1 MQHHYENIAVVIL
14 AAGLGTRMKSDKA
27 KVLHEVCGRP
37 MILYVVETAAKVAGE
52 HIILVVGHQ
61 AGKVRDVVTKCAKV
75 RYTLQEQQLGTG
87 HAVASA
93 LPDVPVECRHV
104 VILCGD
110 VPLVTE
116 RTIRNLIADH
126 CTHQRD
132 ITVLAMEVE
141 APTGYGRIV
150 FDDAGRVVAIVE
162 ETDAS
167 EEQRKIRIVNTGIY
181 CIAKPFLAHAI
192 KQIDRNN
199 AQGELYLTDIV
210 AVCHRDN
217 GNVGAMIAENA
228 QEFRGINTRDDLAD
242 VEGLMRR
249 LNLIKP

>member
-1 MQHHYENIAVVIL
+1 MQHRHENIAVVIL

-52 HIILVVGHQ
+52 NVILVVGHQ
-61 AGKVRDVVTKCAKV
+61 AGQVRDVVTDCTRV

-116 RTIRNLIADH
+116 RTVQNLIADH
-126 CTHQRD
+126 RTHRRD

-141 APTGYGRIV
+141 DPTGYGRIV
-150 FDDAGRVVAIVE
+150 IDDAGRVVAIVE
-162 ETDAS
+162 EADAS
-167 EEQRKIRIVNTGIY
+167 ETQRNIRIVNTGIY
-181 CIAKPFLAHAI
+181 CVAKPFLSRAL
-192 KQIDRNN
+192 KKIDRNN

-210 AVCHRDN
+210 AVCYRDN
-217 GNVGAMIAENA
+217 GKVGAMVAENA
-228 QEFRGINTRDDLAD
+228 QEFRGINTRDDLAA

-249 LNLIKP
+249 LNRI

>member
-1 MQHHYENIAVVIL
+1 MRLRHENIAIVIL
-14 AAGLGTRMKSDKA
+14 AAGLGTRMKSHKA

-52 HIILVVGHQ
+52 HVILVVGHQ
-61 AGKVRDVVTKCAKV
+61 AEQVREVVTESARV

-116 RTIRNLIADH
+116 STIRNLITDH
-126 CTHQRD
+126 LTHRRN
-132 ITVLAMEVE
+132 ITVLATAVE
-141 APTGYGRIV
+141 DPYGYGRIV
-150 FDDAGRVVAIVE
+150 IDAAGRVVAIVE
-162 ETDAS
+162 EADAS

-181 CIAKPFLAHAI
+181 CVAKPFLTRAL
-192 KQIDRNN
+192 KKIDRNN

-217 GNVGAMIAENA
+217 GKVGAMVAENA
-228 QEFRGINTRDDLAD
+228 QEFRGINSRDDLAA

-249 LNLIKP
+249 HNRI

>member
-1 MQHHYENIAVVIL
+1 MHLRHENIAIVIL
-14 AAGLGTRMKSDKA
+14 AAGLGTRMKSQKA

-37 MILYVVETAAKVAGE
+37 MILYVVETAAKVAGD
-52 HIILVVGHQ
+52 HVILVVGHQ
-61 AGKVRDVVTKCAKV
+61 AERVREVVTKCARV

-116 RTIRNLIADH
+116 STIGNLITDH
-126 CTHQRD
+126 LRHRRD
-132 ITVLAMEVE
+132 ITVLATEVE
-141 APTGYGRIV
+141 KPDGYGRIV
-150 FDDAGRVVAIVE
+150 IDTAGRVVAIVE
-162 ETDAS
+162 EVDAS

-181 CIAKPFLAHAI
+181 CVDKPFLARALN
-192 KQIDRNN
+192 KIDRNN

-210 AVCHRDN
+210 AVCHLDN
-217 GNVGAMIAENA
+217 GKVGAMVAENA
-228 QEFRGINTRDDLAD
+228 QEFRGINSREDLAA
-242 VEGLMRR
+242 VEELMRGHNR
-249 LNLIKP
+249 I

>member
-1 MQHHYENIAVVIL
+1 MQHHHENIAIVIL

-37 MILYVVETAAKVAGE
+37 MILYVVETAVKVAGE
-52 HIILVVGHQ
+52 HVVLVVGHQ
-61 AGKVRDVVTKCAKV
+61 AEQVREVVTECARV

-93 LPDVPVECRHV
+93 LPEVPVGSRHV

-110 VPLVTE
+110 VPLVTD
-116 RTIRNLIADH
+116 RTIRNLITDH
-126 CTHQRD
+126 RSHRRD

-141 APTGYGRIV
+141 DPTGYGRIV
-150 FDDAGRVVAIVE
+150 IDDAGRVVAIVE
-162 ETDAS
+162 EADAA
-167 EEQRKIRIVNTGIY
+167 EEQRNIQIVNTGIY
-181 CIAKPFLAHAI
+181 CVAKPFLTRAL
-192 KQIDRNN
+192 KKIDRNN
-199 AQGELYLTDIV
+199 AQGELYLTDII

-217 GNVGAMIAENA
+217 GKVGAMVAQNA
-228 QEFRGINTRDDLAD
+228 QEFRGINTRDDLNA

-249 LNLIKP
+249 LNRI